1 MMITDERSL
10 EAALEQVANF
20 LDHPP
25 HEGTPQDHEFAMLL
39 DEIARYET
47 ELQSL
52 PTTTA
57 LEHIVE
63 RAHELTRAA
72 AALRHSRDAAA
83 KPKWSSFPEDGEGVG
98 PTTGV

>member
-1 MMITDERSL
+1 MITDERSL
-10 EAALEQVANF
+10 EAALEQVAAF
-20 LDHPP
+20 LEHPP
-25 HEGTPQDHEFAMLL
+25 HQDTAQDYEFATLL
-39 DEIARYET
+39 EEIAQYQT

-57 LEHIVE
+57 LEHVVE

-72 AALRHSRDAAA
+72 VALRQSRDAAA
-83 KPKWSSFPEDGEGVG
+83 KPKWSSFPEDGQGVG